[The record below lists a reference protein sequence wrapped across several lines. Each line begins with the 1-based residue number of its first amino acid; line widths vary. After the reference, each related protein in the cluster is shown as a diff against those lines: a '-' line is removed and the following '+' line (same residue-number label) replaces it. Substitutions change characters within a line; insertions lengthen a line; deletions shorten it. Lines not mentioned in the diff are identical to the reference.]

1 MMLDARPSSRL
12 KPCLH
17 SSCISRAHLAIIDV
31 TPPLLQ
37 VERHTESFL
46 QEAATLQKVNHPN
59 VLRFYG
65 VVVDSDAAQSVV
77 GIITEYLPDGSLSAF
92 LRRAPHA

>member
-1 MMLDARPSSRL
+1 M
-12 KPCLH
+12 
-17 SSCISRAHLAIIDV
+17 
-31 TPPLLQ
+31 
-37 VERHTESFL
+37 ERHSESFL

-92 LRRAPHA
+92 LRCALPALVLRAALSFTTLARLC

>member
-1 MMLDARPSSRL
+1 M
-12 KPCLH
+12 
-17 SSCISRAHLAIIDV
+17 
-31 TPPLLQ
+31 
-37 VERHTESFL
+37 ERHTESFL

-92 LRRAPHA
+92 LRRAEPLSFLEDGRGCCTDQRVSWQAHEV

>member
-1 MMLDARPSSRL
+1 
-12 KPCLH
+12 
-17 SSCISRAHLAIIDV
+17 V
-31 TPPLLQ
+31 LQ

-92 LRRAPHA
+92 LRRAPHALLLRGTAFEL

>member
-1 MMLDARPSSRL
+1 M
-12 KPCLH
+12 
-17 SSCISRAHLAIIDV
+17 
-31 TPPLLQ
+31 
-37 VERHTESFL
+37 ERHTESFL

-65 VVVDSDAAQSVV
+65 VVVDSDSARSVV

-92 LRRAPHA
+92 LRYVLPAVYPAGHSNELHAQSWSSL

>member
-1 MMLDARPSSRL
+1 MNAGLELACAL
-12 KPCLH
+12 
-17 SSCISRAHLAIIDV
+17 RA
-31 TPPLLQ
+31 Q

-65 VVVDSDAAQSVV
+65 VVIDSDAAQSVV
-77 GIITEYLPDGSLSAF
+77 GIITEYLPDGSLSAY
-92 LRRAPHA
+92 LRRALNTCTVPLTSRGLQHEL

>member
-1 MMLDARPSSRL
+1 M
-12 KPCLH
+12 
-17 SSCISRAHLAIIDV
+17 
-31 TPPLLQ
+31 
-37 VERHTESFL
+37 ERHTESFL

-92 LRRAPHA
+92 LRSVRCLTPCVALCQPVQVETTA